1 MSSWVKLAQ
10 IPINRPWC
18 HTLLHHSTWWIWV
31 ACASVHANCLTWS
44 PICCISVSGLSG
56 TKEVAQSQVLI
67 GMGLLAGSTVM
78 LLTLLWGSCVVV
90 GKCDLSEN
98 STAIDSRDTKGFSLL
113 GMPHTHFVFHSLLLI
128 LFHYGSRFAEHP
140 FTWTRNLFLI
150 CNKAMLGSW
159 QVVVTFKFSW
169 KFGVRACLLTYWYGY

>member
-1 MSSWVKLAQ
+1 
-10 IPINRPWC
+10 
-18 HTLLHHSTWWIWV
+18 
-31 ACASVHANCLTWS
+31 VHANCLTWS

-113 GMPHTHFVFHSLLLI
+113 GSGVSTDKQTSYAARIMAISILPFIIVQIPKIFKLHSGHQITVLIGLIVAALLL
-128 LFHYGSRFAEHP
+128 LSYC
-140 FTWTRNLFLI
+140 LY
-150 CNKAMLGSW
+150 
-159 QVVVTFKFSW
+159 QV
-169 KFGVRACLLTYWYGY
+169 L

>member
-1 MSSWVKLAQ
+1 MMSYVVAPFYMMDLSCMCKCACQLLILA
-10 IPINRPWC
+10 P
-18 HTLLHHSTWWIWV
+18 HSFCV
-31 ACASVHANCLTWS
+31 
-44 PICCISVSGLSG
+44 SVSGLSG